1 MKPVNPFGK
10 VPVVSSFNI
19 IAPRACICNGGAY
32 DILEK
37 FGTGSNCAC
46 KCREDNKANENANHD
61 LAYGYHH

>member
-10 VPVVSSFNI
+10 MPVVNSFCT
-19 IAPRACICNGGAY
+19 IAPRACICHDGAY

-46 KCREDNKANENANHD
+46 KCRENDTTNENANHD
-61 LAYGYHH
+61 LAYGYRN